1 MYGTQRIAA
10 RLPPAGPGATT
21 SRRGMKW
28 LSLAMAV
35 VWPLDLFSD
44 SALLRA
50 NHIGG
55 LRDPSTDSTLRTR
68 ARQCNSRGVNLIRT
82 QRSGARLAKTQVADQ
97 IATIGSACTAEPVD
111 LTLAPLPQANSGI
124 RIHSMRRMTIV
135 AIATMLTTA
144 SAFGQNAGTAGPGS
158 APLTAKPLTAPP
170 TGATNP
176 ALHTAAVKPAAASTP
191 ESRSAAALA
200 LSHEP
205 TFDEGTAQR
214 IRDAALS
221 YSDLAVR
228 GGWPAIP
235 SDAKFAI
242 GVPGPHDDLLRQR
255 LLISGDLAVDKA
267 SGAFDEVVAEAVMR
281 FQARHGL
288 APTGTVTP
296 RTLAALNVPVQKR
309 IKQLEASLER
319 LENMNFGFGQ
329 RYVVVNLPAT
339 FAEAV
344 ENDHVVRRYRVIVGK
359 TEKPSPT
366 LTAEITGVILNP
378 TWTVPSSIS
387 KTEISAHMRKDPG
400 YLARMHMEVLDAH
413 DVPIDPRSVDWS
425 GARTPNFTVRQQSG
439 TFNALGA
446 VKIDM
451 PNPYSVYS
459 TTPTSET
466 CSATITASTRT
477 AARGSTMCAILPPG
491 CCRKRC
497 RNGIGLPST
506 RPSPPASTRTSC
518 CRRRFRWPGST
529 SRGG

>member
-1 MYGTQRIAA
+1 
-10 RLPPAGPGATT
+10 
-21 SRRGMKW
+21 
-28 LSLAMAV
+28 
-35 VWPLDLFSD
+35 
-44 SALLRA
+44 
-50 NHIGG
+50 
-55 LRDPSTDSTLRTR
+55 
-68 ARQCNSRGVNLIRT
+68 
-82 QRSGARLAKTQVADQ
+82 
-97 IATIGSACTAEPVD
+97 
-111 LTLAPLPQANSGI
+111 
-124 RIHSMRRMTIV
+124 MRRMTIV

-144 SAFGQNAGTAGPGS
+144 SAFGQNAGTAGPGA
-158 APLTAKPLTAPP
+158 APLAAKPVTASPR
-170 TGATNP
+170 GAANP
-176 ALHTAAVKPAAASTP
+176 APHPAAVKPAAASTP

-205 TFDEGTAQR
+205 TLDEGTAQR

-235 SDAKFAI
+235 ADAKFAI
-242 GVPGPHDDLLRQR
+242 GVPGPQDDLLRRR
-255 LLISGDLAVDKA
+255 LLISGDLAADKA

-451 PNPYSVYS
+451 PNPYSVYMHDTNQRNLFS
-459 TTPTSET
+459 DDYRFDSHG
-466 CSATITASTRT
+466 CSRVDNVRDLAAWLLQEEMPKWNRAAIDAAIATGQHQDVVLPKKVPVAWIYLTGWMTKDQIVQFRNDIYDQDEQLLEATAEEAAFFNRAGNHPLT
-477 AARGSTMCAILPPG
+477 AHLAQ
-491 CCRKRC
+491 
-497 RNGIGLPST
+497 
-506 RPSPPASTRTSC
+506 
-518 CRRRFRWPGST
+518 
-529 SRGG
+529 